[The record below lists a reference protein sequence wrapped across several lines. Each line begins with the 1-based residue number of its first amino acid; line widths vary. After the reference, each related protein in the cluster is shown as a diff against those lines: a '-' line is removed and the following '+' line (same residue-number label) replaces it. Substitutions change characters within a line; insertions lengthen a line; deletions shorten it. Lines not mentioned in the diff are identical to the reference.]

1 MAISLKPMTTDPISA
16 VLEGVLLGAEDLQ
29 GIHPWKA
36 SPEQIIRACARLV
49 EDYGIRLEGK
59 GNDCR
64 DSRFHLGGD
73 DEFRYSHQED
83 DAGNPA
89 VLIELA
95 EG

>member
-1 MAISLKPMTTDPISA
+1 MTTDPISA
-16 VLEGVLLGAEDLQ
+16 VLEGVLLGAEDLH

-36 SPEQIIRACARLV
+36 SKEQIICACARLV
-49 EDYGIRLEGK
+49 EDYGIRLQGR
-59 GNDCR
+59 GRDCS

-73 DEFRYSHQED
+73 DEFRYSDHKD

>member
-1 MAISLKPMTTDPISA
+1 MTTDPISS
-16 VLEGVLLGAEDLQ
+16 VLEGVLLRAEDLE

-36 SPEQIIRACARLV
+36 SPCQIIRACVCLV

-59 GNDCR
+59 SKDCR

-73 DEFRYSHQED
+73 DEFCYSQQED
-83 DAGNPA
+83 EAGNPA
-89 VLIELA
+89 VLIELV

>member
-1 MAISLKPMTTDPISA
+1 MTTDPISA
-16 VLEGVLLGAEDLQ
+16 VLEGVLLGAEDLH

-36 SPEQIIRACARLV
+36 SKEQIMCACTRLV
-49 EDYGIRLEGK
+49 EDYGIRLQGRGRE
-59 GNDCR
+59 CS

-73 DEFRYSHQED
+73 DEFRYSDHKD